1 MVDGAAVHRHRNSR
15 RPFQLSRVFWKA
27 GSAHYVFASQKGK
40 TAQHGFGG
48 MMDLQTASS
57 TRDSLA
63 SNLGEKQGRLASDPA
78 GSLDRKIKI
87 GVGVRLE
94 V

>member
-1 MVDGAAVHRHRNSR
+1 
-15 RPFQLSRVFWKA
+15 
-27 GSAHYVFASQKGK
+27 
-40 TAQHGFGG
+40 